1 VLCSF
6 QNFLFPLV
14 GVEIIQGSNA
24 IIIKRV
30 LEENQMKI
38 IAKVRYVDFQKR
50 SHTVEVES
58 DSADRRHLEDLVRAK
73 YPADKVYFQSV
84 RQK

>member
-1 VLCSF
+1 M
-6 QNFLFPLV
+6 
-14 GVEIIQGSNA
+14 
-24 IIIKRV
+24 R
-30 LEENQMKI
+30 I

-50 SHTVEVES
+50 SHFVEVES

-84 RQK
+84 KQK

>member
-1 VLCSF
+1 MLLEKIF
-6 QNFLFPLV
+6 TKNPTTDP
-14 GVEIIQGSNA
+14 VEGCPD
-24 IIIKRV
+24 
-30 LEENQMKI
+30 L

-58 DSADRRHLEDLVRAK
+58 DTADRKHLEDLVKAR

-84 RQK
+84 KQK

>member
-1 VLCSF
+1 M
-6 QNFLFPLV
+6 
-14 GVEIIQGSNA
+14 
-24 IIIKRV
+24 R
-30 LEENQMKI
+30 I

-50 SHTVEVES
+50 SHYVVVES

-73 YPADKVYFQSV
+73 FPADKVYFQSV

>member
-1 VLCSF
+1 
-6 QNFLFPLV
+6 
-14 GVEIIQGSNA
+14 
-24 IIIKRV
+24 
-30 LEENQMKI
+30 MKI

-50 SHTVEVES
+50 SHTVEIES
-58 DSADRRHLEDLVRAK
+58 DTADRKHLEELVKER

>member
-1 VLCSF
+1 
-6 QNFLFPLV
+6 
-14 GVEIIQGSNA
+14 
-24 IIIKRV
+24 
-30 LEENQMKI
+30 MKI

-58 DSADRRHLEDLVRAK
+58 NSADRKHLKDLIKARF
-73 YPADKVYFQSV
+73 PADKVYFQSV

>member
-1 VLCSF
+1 M
-6 QNFLFPLV
+6 
-14 GVEIIQGSNA
+14 
-24 IIIKRV
+24 R
-30 LEENQMKI
+30 I

-50 SHTVEVES
+50 SHYIEVES
-58 DSADRRHLEDLVRAK
+58 DSADRRHLEDLVRSQ

>member
-1 VLCSF
+1 
-6 QNFLFPLV
+6 
-14 GVEIIQGSNA
+14 
-24 IIIKRV
+24 
-30 LEENQMKI
+30 MKI

-58 DSADRRHLEDLVRAK
+58 DSDDRRHLEDLVREK
-73 YPADKVYFQSV
+73 YPADKVFFQSV

>member
-1 VLCSF
+1 
-6 QNFLFPLV
+6 
-14 GVEIIQGSNA
+14 
-24 IIIKRV
+24 
-30 LEENQMKI
+30 MKI

-50 SHTVEVES
+50 SHTVEIES

-73 YPADKVYFQSV
+73 YPADKGFFQSV